1 MKYTSM
7 DYPCDNAP
15 WTKRKRGK
23 AHAHSCQLHYLGQ
36 WSIPVPKSPQG
47 ICACGVR
54 GQYVSHISLGYV
66 ITGGSSDNVSPDM
79 EQSRGKRVGI
89 IGTGATAV
97 QLVPQLAKFAK
108 ELYVFQR
115 APSQVNARDQR
126 DIDPGEWREAI
137 ATNPGWQ
144 KRRYK
149 DFAEHLSPNIP
160 PGVNDLV
167 NDSCSNMETYS
178 AMVGSKKFG
187 TITPEKAQE
196 HIGVLATLDAN
207 HGKDTRQHVAQVVMD
222 NLLQE
227 MGTQRCLAED

>member
-1 MKYTSM
+1 VRHGPEEKEERHMRIRASFITLASGVFPYPKVPRVSVLAEFEGSMFHTSRWVY
-7 DYPCDNAP
+7 D
-15 WTKRKRGK
+15 
-23 AHAHSCQLHYLGQ
+23 
-36 WSIPVPKSPQG
+36 
-47 ICACGVR
+47 
-54 GQYVSHISLGYV
+54 

-89 IGTGATAV
+89 IGTGATAG
-97 QLVPQLAKFAK
+97 QQVPQLAKFAK

-115 APSQVNARDQR
+115 TPSQVNARDQR
-126 DIDPGEWREAI
+126 DADPGEWREAI

-144 KRRYK
+144 KRRCK